1 MENVLNLDGLVLAKG
16 GHASPTEGAC
26 VMEAVSMLA
35 QEPFTDEPECV
46 CPTIRAFLINWND
59 SLNDEDRQ
67 KLKPLIP
74 LVVGTNQG
82 EAMALRRSYMVADW
96 YVRTYLPAWL
106 RLAKLDAE
114 ADAVASLPECSDKGS
129 LKASE
134 TAVFAARDKSEA
146 AGAAA
151 GAAAR
156 AAARAAAWD
165 AARDAAGAAAG
176 AAARA
181 AAWAAARDAAGAAA
195 RDAAGAAL
203 RPTVVE
209 LQASAIALVE
219 RMCEA
224 SERPASTGTERK
236 PARKRKEKS

>member
-151 GAAAR
+151 
-156 AAARAAAWD
+156 RAAAWD
-165 AARDAAGAAAG
+165 
-176 AAARA
+176 
-181 AAWAAARDAAGAAA
+181 
-195 RDAAGAAL
+195 AL

>member
-151 GAAAR
+151 
-156 AAARAAAWD
+156 WD
-165 AARDAAGAAAG
+165 
-176 AAARA
+176 
-181 AAWAAARDAAGAAA
+181 
-195 RDAAGAAL
+195 AL